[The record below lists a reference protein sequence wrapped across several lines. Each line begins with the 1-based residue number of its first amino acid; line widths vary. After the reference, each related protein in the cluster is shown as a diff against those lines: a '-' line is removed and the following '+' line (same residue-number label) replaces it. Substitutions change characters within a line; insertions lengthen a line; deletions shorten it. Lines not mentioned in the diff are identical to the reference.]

1 MTGHIS
7 EEQIS
12 AWVDGELDSSDSRDA
27 EEHLRNCATCRAVHE
42 EMATVTKLFH
52 AAESLEAPPY
62 LWRRILEALEAWIG
76 SSTKPKPAVPYW
88 SGLRAKVLAAA
99 AGLVL
104 IVGGALGYYAYRT
117 EYAST
122 RLALTELD
130 QVGKSLSTR
139 LPNNPFRTASSM
151 KDSNPF
157 SKLKPGDEVNPFS
170 SLIRQ

>member
-12 AWVDGELDSSDSRDA
+12 AWVDGELGSSDSRDA
-27 EEHLRNCATCRAVHE
+27 EAHLRNCATCRAVHE
-42 EMATVTKLFH
+42 EMASVTKLFQ

-62 LWRRILEALEAWIG
+62 LWRRILEVLETWIG
-76 SSTKPKPAVPYW
+76 NSTKPAVPYW

-104 IVGGALGYYAYRT
+104 IVGGALGYYAYQT

-122 RLALTELD
+122 QLALRELD

-139 LPNNPFRTASSM
+139 FPNNPFRTASSM

-157 SKLKPGDEVNPFS
+157 SKLKRDGDVNPFS